1 MERSNKDAW
10 LTGPAD
16 LKEAVVEDVPVPG
29 QNVLV
34 RGLAAAFSREAASEA
49 MEYRDLGSA
58 QQTGHVNTAK
68 MDVLRFAHGVIE
80 PKFTVKEAEA
90 IMERFGPACEKVIAK
105 IDELSGLDV
114 EAVTEAQAR
123 FPAGGT
129 GENGSAVE
137 AGTPDGSGGSDLPPR
152 TGAGVEDAGG

>member
-1 MERSNKDAW
+1 
-10 LTGPAD
+10 
-16 LKEAVVEDVPVPG
+16 VPG
-29 QNVLV
+29 QSVLV

-80 PKFTVKEAEA
+80 PKFTAKEAEQIA
-90 IMERFGPACEKVIAK
+90 ERFGPAFEAVIAK

-114 EAVTEAQAR
+114 AAVKDAQAR
-123 FPAGGT
+123 FPASGT
-129 GENGSAVE
+129 GENGSALE
-137 AGTPDGSGGSDLPPR
+137 AGDAAGSDGPDLPPR
-152 TGAGVEDAGG
+152 VGAGTEDAG